1 MTVSE
6 RKTPL
11 LVLTPIDNPNQL
23 DCYARAI
30 SGDVISEGTNID
42 VFAEACLLGLCFE
55 LLDLIT

>member
-11 LVLTPIDNPNQL
+11 LVLTPIVNPIQF